1 MADQTISTPMNNHKT
16 SHLCSTI
23 NITLKPLYNLTM
35 SLLTV
40 MGGGGYRLI
49 LSALAAFISVCLL
62 LVSCG
67 KKSVS
72 FTHDERKMADS
83 IVRSA
88 HDIDSLALLQKR
100 MESEGD
106 RLSSI
111 IALRE
116 WGKVLRNESR
126 FEEALNV
133 HSKGQQQAEAVGDT
147 LEWVQA
153 LNNIG
158 TDYRRMGVLDVAQ
171 EYHYRAWTLSE
182 ECADTSFTARKNRA
196 ISLNGLGNI
205 YMTLGNYER
214 ADSALR
220 MALEGERQLHSALG
234 QAINY
239 ANLGSIF
246 EHRGEID
253 SAWVYYRKSMALN
266 TEAGSTLGI
275 SLCHTYFGSL
285 YEKTRQY
292 GKATEEYETAYR
304 LMQESKDEWHALN
317 SLVAL
322 AGIYHTTGNDAKE
335 MEYLGKAKAI
345 AERIKSPEH
354 LAEIHTLYYKHY
366 KRAGDYRTALSS
378 YEQAMTM
385 QDSVLNMEKVN
396 RIQNTS
402 LNIERNRQAREM
414 GEARHRL
421 EQERTARYVG
431 FGVLGIVLLVLSGVL
446 TIVLYTNRLH
456 RRNHLALKRLSALR
470 ENFFTNITHEFR
482 TPLTVILGLSHN
494 LQDADTEAV
503 GENART
509 IERQGKGLL
518 TLINQLLDISKI
530 KSSVGNPDWYNG
542 NITAHLT
549 MIIEAYRDYARSR
562 NIDLHFLAREAVE
575 MDFVPDYVSK
585 VMNNLLSNAF
595 KFTPEYGKVSVSV
608 WREGNCLFLDVSDT
622 GEGIDK
628 ETVSHVFEPFYQ
640 AENEARN
647 IGTGVGLALVK
658 QIIDAVEGSITV
670 ESTVGKGT
678 TFHIHVPIHHD
689 SKRKMDSTMIDSA
702 PLLPE
707 NETTLADSE
716 NDDNQCR
723 LLVIEDNRDIAA
735 YIGSLFADRYAVS
748 YAANGREGM
757 EKALNLV
764 PDLIITDLMMPGM
777 DGLEVCRQVRG
788 NEIINHIPIIIVTAK
803 ITEEERIRGLEAGAD
818 AYIAKPFNADELR
831 TRVEKLLDR
840 HHRLRDKFSNIAD
853 TDKEQ
858 KLTDAERRFLAKA
871 VDFIYH
877 LLDKRHL
884 DVNTL
889 AEKLYMSPRQLHR
902 KLVAITGDSPATYML
917 KIKMQKAR
925 NLLETK
931 PGLTIE
937 DIADRCGFEHTPNFY
952 NAFKKAYG
960 VTPMDYR
967 RGIGF

>member
-1 MADQTISTPMNNHKT
+1 MQYDK
-16 SHLCSTI
+16 
-23 NITLKPLYNLTM
+23 YNLKTTLQPHHEPFN
-35 SLLTV
+35 SY
-40 MGGGGYRLI
+40 GGGGYRLI

-72 FTHDERKMADS
+72 FTPDERKMADS

-106 RLSSI
+106 RLGSI

-116 WGKVLRNESR
+116 WGKALRNKSR
-126 FEEALNV
+126 FEEALSV

-182 ECADTSFTARKNRA
+182 ECADTSSTTRKNRA

-246 EHRGEID
+246 EHRGQTD
-253 SAWVYYRKSMALN
+253 SAWVYYLKSMALN

-285 YEKTRQY
+285 YKESRQY
-292 GKATEEYETAYR
+292 DKATEEYETAYR
-304 LMQESKDEWHALN
+304 LMKASKDEWHTLN
-317 SLVAL
+317 SLIAL
-322 AGIYHTTGNDAKE
+322 ADIYHTTGNDAKE
-335 MEYLGKAKAI
+335 MEYLGKAKTI

-503 GENART
+503 RENART

-530 KSSVGNPDWYNG
+530 KSSVGNPDWCNG

-562 NIDLHFLAREAVE
+562 NIDLHFLARESVE

-595 KFTPEYGKVSVSV
+595 KFTPEYGKVSVLV

-640 AENEARN
+640 AETEARS

-723 LLVIEDNRDIAA
+723 LLVIEDNHDIAA

-748 YAANGREGM
+748 YAANGKEGM
-757 EKALNLV
+757 EKALDLV

-788 NEIINHIPIIIVTAK
+788 NEIINHIPIIVVTAK
-803 ITEEERIRGLEAGAD
+803 ITEEERIKGLEAGAD
-818 AYIAKPFNADELR
+818 AYISKPFNADELR

-937 DIADRCGFEHTPNFY
+937 DIAEHCGFEHTPNFY
-952 NAFKKAYG
+952 SAFKKTYG

>member
-1 MADQTISTPMNNHKT
+1 MNNHKT

-72 FTHDERKMADS
+72 FTPDERKMADS

-182 ECADTSFTARKNRA
+182 ECADTSSTTRKNRA

-640 AENEARN
+640 AETEARS

-723 LLVIEDNRDIAA
+723 LLVIEDNHDIAA

-748 YAANGREGM
+748 YAANGKEGM
-757 EKALNLV
+757 EKALDLV

-788 NEIINHIPIIIVTAK
+788 NEIINHIPIIVVTAK
-803 ITEEERIRGLEAGAD
+803 ITEEERIKGLEAGAD
-818 AYIAKPFNADELR
+818 AYISKPFNADELR

-937 DIADRCGFEHTPNFY
+937 DIAEHCGFEHTPNFY
-952 NAFKKAYG
+952 SAFKKTYG

>member
-1 MADQTISTPMNNHKT
+1 M
-16 SHLCSTI
+16 
-23 NITLKPLYNLTM
+23 
-35 SLLTV
+35 
-40 MGGGGYRLI
+40 
-49 LSALAAFISVCLL
+49 
-62 LVSCG
+62 
-67 KKSVS
+67 
-72 FTHDERKMADS
+72 
-83 IVRSA
+83 
-88 HDIDSLALLQKR
+88 
-100 MESEGD
+100 
-106 RLSSI
+106 
-111 IALRE
+111 
-116 WGKVLRNESR
+116 
-126 FEEALNV
+126 
-133 HSKGQQQAEAVGDT
+133 
-147 LEWVQA
+147 
-153 LNNIG
+153 
-158 TDYRRMGVLDVAQ
+158 
-171 EYHYRAWTLSE
+171 
-182 ECADTSFTARKNRA
+182 
-196 ISLNGLGNI
+196 
-205 YMTLGNYER
+205 
-214 ADSALR
+214 
-220 MALEGERQLHSALG
+220 
-234 QAINY
+234 
-239 ANLGSIF
+239 
-246 EHRGEID
+246 
-253 SAWVYYRKSMALN
+253 
-266 TEAGSTLGI
+266 
-275 SLCHTYFGSL
+275 
-285 YEKTRQY
+285 
-292 GKATEEYETAYR
+292 
-304 LMQESKDEWHALN
+304 
-317 SLVAL
+317 
-322 AGIYHTTGNDAKE
+322 
-335 MEYLGKAKAI
+335 
-345 AERIKSPEH
+345 
-354 LAEIHTLYYKHY
+354 
-366 KRAGDYRTALSS
+366 
-378 YEQAMTM
+378 
-385 QDSVLNMEKVN
+385 
-396 RIQNTS
+396 
-402 LNIERNRQAREM
+402 
-414 GEARHRL
+414 
-421 EQERTARYVG
+421 
-431 FGVLGIVLLVLSGVL
+431 GIVLLVLSGVL
-446 TIVLYTNRLH
+446 AIVLYTNRL
-456 RRNHLALKRLSALR
+456 RLRNHLALKRLSALR

-503 GENART
+503 RENART

-530 KSSVGNPDWYNG
+530 KSSVGNPDWCNG

-622 GEGIDK
+622 GEGMDK

-640 AENEARN
+640 AETEGRN

-689 SKRKMDSTMIDSA
+689 SKREVGSTMIDNA
-702 PLLPE
+702 PFLPE
-707 NETTLADSE
+707 NEATPADSE
-716 NDDNQCR
+716 GEDSRCR

-735 YIGSLFADRYAVS
+735 YIGSLFANRYAVS
-748 YAANGREGM
+748 YASNGKKGM
-757 EKALNLV
+757 EKALDLV

-788 NEIINHIPIIIVTAK
+788 NEIINHIPIIVVTAK
-803 ITEEERIRGLEAGAD
+803 ITEEERIKGLEAGAD
-818 AYIAKPFNADELR
+818 AYISKPFNADELR

-937 DIADRCGFEHTPNFY
+937 DIAEHCGFEHTPNFY
-952 NAFKKAYG
+952 SAFKKTYG

>member
-1 MADQTISTPMNNHKT
+1 M
-16 SHLCSTI
+16 
-23 NITLKPLYNLTM
+23 
-35 SLLTV
+35 
-40 MGGGGYRLI
+40 
-49 LSALAAFISVCLL
+49 
-62 LVSCG
+62 
-67 KKSVS
+67 
-72 FTHDERKMADS
+72 
-83 IVRSA
+83 RSA
-88 HDIDSLALLQKR
+88 HGIDSLASLQKR
-100 MESEGD
+100 LEGEGD
-106 RLSSI
+106 RLGSI

-182 ECADTSFTARKNRA
+182 ECADTSFTAKKNRA

-246 EHRGEID
+246 EHRGQTD
-253 SAWVYYRKSMALN
+253 SAWVYYLKSMALN

-285 YEKTRQY
+285 YKESRQY
-292 GKATEEYETAYR
+292 DKATEEYETAYR
-304 LMQESKDEWHALN
+304 LMKASKDEWHTLN
-317 SLVAL
+317 SLIAL
-322 AGIYHTTGNDAKE
+322 ADIYHTTGNDAKE

-414 GEARHRL
+414 NEARHKL
-421 EQERTARYVG
+421 EQERATRYVG
-431 FGVLGIVLLVLSGVL
+431 FAILGVVLLALSGVL
-446 TIVLYTNRLH
+446 AIVLYTNRL
-456 RRNHLALKRLSALR
+456 RRRSHLALKRLSALR

-482 TPLTVILGLSHN
+482 TPLTVILGLSHD

-503 GENART
+503 RENART

-562 NIDLHFLAREAVE
+562 NIDLHFLARESVE

-640 AENEARN
+640 AETEARS

-723 LLVIEDNRDIAA
+723 LLVIEDSHDIAA
-735 YIGSLFADRYAVS
+735 YIGSLFANRYAVS
-748 YAANGREGM
+748 YAANGKEGM
-757 EKALNLV
+757 EKALDLV

-788 NEIINHIPIIIVTAK
+788 NEIINHIPIIVVTAK

-818 AYIAKPFNADELR
+818 AYISKPFNADELR

-902 KLVAITGDSPATYML
+902 KLVAITGDSPASYML

-952 NAFKKAYG
+952 SAFKKTYG

>member
-1 MADQTISTPMNNHKT
+1 MQYDK
-16 SHLCSTI
+16 
-23 NITLKPLYNLTM
+23 YNLKTTLQPHHEPFN
-35 SLLTV
+35 SY
-40 MGGGGYRLI
+40 GGGYRLI

-72 FTHDERKMADS
+72 FTPDERKMADS

-106 RLSSI
+106 RLGSI

-116 WGKVLRNESR
+116 WGKALRNKSR
-126 FEEALNV
+126 FEEALSV

-182 ECADTSFTARKNRA
+182 ECADTSSTTRKNRA

-246 EHRGEID
+246 EHRGQTD
-253 SAWVYYRKSMALN
+253 SAWVYYLKSMALN

-285 YEKTRQY
+285 YKESRQY
-292 GKATEEYETAYR
+292 DKATEEYETAYR
-304 LMQESKDEWHALN
+304 LMKASKDEWHTLN
-317 SLVAL
+317 SLIAL
-322 AGIYHTTGNDAKE
+322 ADIYHTTGNDAKE
-335 MEYLGKAKAI
+335 MEYLGKAKTI

-503 GENART
+503 RENART

-530 KSSVGNPDWYNG
+530 KSSVGNPDWCNG

-562 NIDLHFLAREAVE
+562 NIDLHFLARESVE

-595 KFTPEYGKVSVSV
+595 KFTPEYGKVSVLV

-640 AENEARN
+640 AETEARS

-723 LLVIEDNRDIAA
+723 LLVIEDNHDIAA

-748 YAANGREGM
+748 YAANGKEGM
-757 EKALNLV
+757 EKALDLV

-788 NEIINHIPIIIVTAK
+788 NEIINHIPIIVVTAK
-803 ITEEERIRGLEAGAD
+803 ITEEERIKGLEAGAD
-818 AYIAKPFNADELR
+818 AYISKPFNADELR

-937 DIADRCGFEHTPNFY
+937 DIAEHCGFEHTPNFY
-952 NAFKKAYG
+952 SAFKKTYG

>member
-1 MADQTISTPMNNHKT
+1 M
-16 SHLCSTI
+16 
-23 NITLKPLYNLTM
+23 
-35 SLLTV
+35 
-40 MGGGGYRLI
+40 
-49 LSALAAFISVCLL
+49 
-62 LVSCG
+62 
-67 KKSVS
+67 
-72 FTHDERKMADS
+72 
-83 IVRSA
+83 
-88 HDIDSLALLQKR
+88 
-100 MESEGD
+100 
-106 RLSSI
+106 
-111 IALRE
+111 
-116 WGKVLRNESR
+116 
-126 FEEALNV
+126 
-133 HSKGQQQAEAVGDT
+133 
-147 LEWVQA
+147 
-153 LNNIG
+153 
-158 TDYRRMGVLDVAQ
+158 
-171 EYHYRAWTLSE
+171 
-182 ECADTSFTARKNRA
+182 
-196 ISLNGLGNI
+196 
-205 YMTLGNYER
+205 
-214 ADSALR
+214 
-220 MALEGERQLHSALG
+220 
-234 QAINY
+234 
-239 ANLGSIF
+239 
-246 EHRGEID
+246 
-253 SAWVYYRKSMALN
+253 YYLKSMALN

-317 SLVAL
+317 SLIAL
-322 AGIYHTTGNDAKE
+322 ADIYHTTGNDAKE

-366 KRAGDYRTALSS
+366 KQAGDYRTALSS

-446 TIVLYTNRLH
+446 AIVLYTNRLH

-503 GENART
+503 RESART

-530 KSSVGNPDWYNG
+530 KSSVGNPDWCNG

-622 GEGIDK
+622 GEGMDK

-640 AENEARN
+640 AETEARN

-723 LLVIEDNRDIAA
+723 LLVIEDNHDIAA

-748 YAANGREGM
+748 YAANGKEGM
-757 EKALNLV
+757 EKALDLV

-788 NEIINHIPIIIVTAK
+788 NEIINHIPIIVVTAK
-803 ITEEERIRGLEAGAD
+803 ITEEERIKGLEAGAD
-818 AYIAKPFNADELR
+818 AYISKPFNADELR

-858 KLTDAERRFLAKA
+858 KLTDVERRFLAKA

-937 DIADRCGFEHTPNFY
+937 DIAEHCGFEHTPNFY
-952 NAFKKAYG
+952 SAFKKTYG